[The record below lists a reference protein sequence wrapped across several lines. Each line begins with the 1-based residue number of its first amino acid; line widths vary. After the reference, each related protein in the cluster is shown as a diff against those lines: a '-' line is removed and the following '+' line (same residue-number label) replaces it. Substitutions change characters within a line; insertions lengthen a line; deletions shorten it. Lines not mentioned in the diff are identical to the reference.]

1 MIYLNVPGMAPD
13 LVERKYFTLDEC
25 LENANLANTQ
35 LYGDSWHDLME
46 SDISQGAGLAYFI
59 NYARLCVP
67 PLFRVGIAGSSW
79 PVPIG
84 LTAPTKNNEIF
95 REFFFGR
102 LWPTYAAA
110 YIGSIESRNN
120 QTESEQAVAVY
131 TEFYKNELAPLLI
144 NTWRK
149 YAYLVQLYEEKIDTL
164 ADRVKSAS
172 ATRTNFNDTPQE
184 STTDVW
190 DDPTHETT
198 LTKSLQETESDL
210 NTPMERLNEIRNKI
224 EDIYAAWVYE
234 FDKIFIREPMQ

>member
-25 LENANLANTQ
+25 LENATLANFP

-46 SDISQGAGLAYFI
+46 SDISSESGFTNFI
-59 NYARLCVP
+59 TIARRCVP
-67 PLFRVGIAGSSW
+67 PLFRVLGVSW

-84 LTAPTKNNEIF
+84 FVDPSKNRKIF

-110 YIGSIESRNN
+110 YIGSIESRNG

-131 TEFYKNELAPLLI
+131 TEFYKNELAPLII

-149 YAYLVQLYEEKIDTL
+149 YAYLVELYEEKIDTL

-184 STTDVW
+184 STADLW

-210 NTPMERLNEIRNKI
+210 NTPMERLSEIRNKI

>member
-13 LVERKYFTLDEC
+13 LVERKYFDLDEC
-25 LENANLANTQ
+25 LKNAELEGFGVFSEQ
-35 LYGDSWHDLME
+35 WHAVASTDPTE
-46 SDISQGAGLAYFI
+46 EPGLTTFVER
-59 NYARLCVP
+59 ARLAVP
-67 PLFRVGIAGSSW
+67 PLFRQSGVSW
-79 PVPIG
+79 PLPIG
-84 LTAPTKNNEIF
+84 RSDTPKNREIF
-95 REFFFGR
+95 KEFFFGR

-110 YIGSIESRNN
+110 YIGSIESRNG

-184 STTDVW
+184 SATDLW

-210 NTPMERLNEIRNKI
+210 NTPMERLSEIRNKI